1 MKKNE
6 KKLVNLPS
14 ETDKRQMKMTKKD
27 IDSLSDKEIVDG
39 LKGKDDHITRE
50 YFYKYCRI
58 AYAIYNNRYDLEYK
72 PGLDFYSIAHEYY
85 LSLDRHDFRQLDD
98 RNPSVSLK
106 TWMVNGFRF
115 VLLDRLKAYKT
126 EFNICSMEERVGKS
140 QLAFDIP
147 DDNYKQ
153 EVCKMVEEACNCFL
167 GRDSRASII
176 MKMILVDGYKAKD
189 VAAQLGMTPSAVS
202 QRYHK
207 ILDEVIIPYFR
218 RNYDTKGSVPACYGM
233 APMDSDYSLDAIYS
247 SREMYSSN
255 SIYDMKA
262 INREG
267 RVTPDFITS
276 LKPNEVFVFGSNLAG
291 MHGGGAARI
300 ANLYFGAVM
309 GNGDGI
315 QGQSYAI
322 PTMQGGVDT
331 IRPYV
336 DKFIAYAKQHPDRH
350 FLVTRI
356 GCGIAGFSP
365 DEIAPLFSA
374 AAAVENISLPDD
386 FWEEIG

>member
-1 MKKNE
+1 
-6 KKLVNLPS
+6 
-14 ETDKRQMKMTKKD
+14 MTKKD
-27 IDSLSDKEIVDG
+27 IEVLSDMDIVDG
-39 LKGKDDHITRE
+39 LKRKDERVTRE

-58 AYAIYNNRYDLEYK
+58 AYTIYNNRYGLEGK

-85 LSLDRHDFRQLDD
+85 LSLDRHDFRQLTD

-115 VLLDRLKAYKT
+115 VLLDRLKAYNT
-126 EFNICSMEERVGKS
+126 EFHFCSMEERVGKS
-140 QLAFDIP
+140 QLKFDIP
-147 DDNYKQ
+147 DDNYKY
-153 EVCKMVEEACNCFL
+153 EVRKMVEEACNCFL
-167 GRDSRASII
+167 GRDSRASVI
-176 MKMILVDGYKAKD
+176 MKMILVDGFKTKD
-189 VAAQLGMTPSAVS
+189 VATELGMTPSAVS

-207 ILDEVIIPYFR
+207 ILDEVIVPYFHS
-218 RNYDTKGSVPACYGM
+218 NYDYRGM
-233 APMDSDYSLDAIYS
+233 APVCGSAAMPMDSDYSLDAVYS
-247 SREMYSSN
+247 HAEDMCSPIPMYSPTIKYN
-255 SIYDMKA
+255 MKA
-262 INREG
+262 INKED

-300 ANLYFGAVM
+300 AHLYFGAVM

>member
-1 MKKNE
+1 MKKKG

-14 ETDKRQMKMTKKD
+14 HNDKTHLKMEKKD
-27 IDSLSDKEIVDG
+27 IYSLDDQEIVEG
-39 LKGKDDHITRE
+39 LKRKDSRVTRE

-58 AYAIYNNRYDLEYK
+58 AYAIYNKEYDLEWK

-85 LSLDRHDFRQLDD
+85 LSLDRHGFSQLDD

-115 VLLDRLKAYKT
+115 VLLDRLKAYRK
-126 EFNICSMEERVGKS
+126 EFALDSMDERVGRSNLKFD
-140 QLAFDIP
+140 LA
-147 DDNYKQ
+147 DDDFKH
-153 EVCKMVEEACNCFL
+153 EVRKMVEEVCDTFF
-167 GRDSRASII
+167 GRDHRTAII
-176 MKMILVDGYKAKD
+176 MKMLLVEGFKTKD
-189 VAAQLGMTPSAVS
+189 VAAELGMTPSAVS

-207 ILDEVIIPYFR
+207 VLDDIITPYFQR
-218 RNYDTKGSVPACYGM
+218 HYDNMSCEICGSS
-233 APMDSDYSLDAIYS
+233 PMEDNECFDYSPNTL
-247 SREMYSSN
+247 
-255 SIYDMKA
+255 YDMEE
-262 INREG
+262 INKEG
-267 RVTPDFITS
+267 RVTPEYITS

-300 ANLYFGAVM
+300 ARLHFGAAM
-309 GNGDGI
+309 GNGDGM

-336 DKFIAYAKQHPDRH
+336 DKFIAYAKEHPDQQ

-356 GCGIAGFSP
+356 GCGIAGFFAY
-365 DEIAPLFSA
+365 EIAPLFA
-374 AAAVENISLPDD
+374 GAKYVENISLPED

>member
-6 KKLVNLPS
+6 KKVVNLPS
-14 ETDKRQMKMTKKD
+14 ETDKRQMKMTKND

-207 ILDEVIIPYFR
+207 ILDEVIVPYFR

>member
-1 MKKNE
+1 MK
-6 KKLVNLPS
+6 
-14 ETDKRQMKMTKKD
+14 KKD
-27 IDSLSDKEIVDG
+27 IDSLSDKEIVEG
-39 LKGKDDHITRE
+39 LKGKDDRITRE

-58 AYAIYNNRYDLEYK
+58 AYAIYNNRYELDSK

-98 RNPSVSLK
+98 RKPSMTLK

-126 EFNICSMEERVGKS
+126 EFKLHSMEERIE
-140 QLAFDIP
+140 QANLAFDIP
-147 DDNYKQ
+147 DDNYKR
-153 EVCKMVEEACNCFL
+153 EVNIMVEEACNCYL

-176 MKMILVDGYKAKD
+176 MKMILVDGFKAKD

-207 ILDEVIIPYFR
+207 ILDEVIVPYFR
-218 RNYDTKGSVPACYGM
+218 SNYDYRGM
-233 APMDSDYSLDAIYS
+233 APVCGSAAMPMDSDYSLDAVYS
-247 SREMYSSN
+247 HAEDMCSPIPMYSPTIKYN
-255 SIYDMKA
+255 MKA
-262 INREG
+262 INKED

-300 ANLYFGAVM
+300 AHLYFGAVM

-336 DKFIAYAKQHPDRH
+336 DKFIAYAKQHPDQH

-365 DEIAPLFSA
+365 DEIAPLFA
-374 AAAVENISLPDD
+374 EAAAVENISLPED

>member
-153 EVCKMVEEACNCFL
+153 EVCKMVEEACNCLL
-167 GRDSRASII
+167 GRDSRPSII
-176 MKMILVDGYKAKD
+176 MKMILVDGFKAKD

-218 RNYDTKGSVPACYGM
+218 RNYDTKGSVSACYGM

>member
-153 EVCKMVEEACNCFL
+153 EVCKMVEEACNCCL
-167 GRDSRASII
+167 GRDSRPSII
-176 MKMILVDGYKAKD
+176 MKMILVDGFKAKD

-207 ILDEVIIPYFR
+207 ILDEVIVPYFR
-218 RNYDTKGSVPACYGM
+218 RNYDTKGSVSACYGM

-309 GNGDGI
+309 GNGDGM

>member
-6 KKLVNLPS
+6 KKVVNLPS
-14 ETDKRQMKMTKKD
+14 DTDKRQMKMTKKD

-58 AYAIYNNRYDLEYK
+58 AYAIYNNRYGLEGK

-115 VLLDRLKAYKT
+115 GLLDRLKAYKT

-140 QLAFDIP
+140 QLEFDIP
-147 DDNYKQ
+147 DDNYKR
-153 EVCKMVEEACNCFL
+153 EVCKMLEEACNCFL
-167 GRDSRASII
+167 GRDSRPSII
-176 MKMILVDGYKAKD
+176 MKMILVDGFKAKD
-189 VAAQLGMTPSAVS
+189 VAEQLGMTPSAVS

-218 RNYDTKGSVPACYGM
+218 RNYDTKGSVSACYGM

-276 LKPNEVFVFGSNLAG
+276 LKSNEVFVFGSNLAG

-300 ANLYFGAVM
+300 AHLHFGAVM
-309 GNGDGI
+309 GNGDGM

-336 DKFIAYAKQHPDRH
+336 DKFIAYAKQHPDQH

-365 DEIAPLFSA
+365 DEIAPLFADA
-374 AAAVENISLPDD
+374 ASVVNISLPED
-386 FWEEIG
+386 FWEEM

>member
-153 EVCKMVEEACNCFL
+153 EVCKMVEEACNCCL
-167 GRDSRASII
+167 GRDSRPSII
-176 MKMILVDGYKAKD
+176 MKMILVDGFKAKD

-207 ILDEVIIPYFR
+207 ILDEVIVPYFR
-218 RNYDTKGSVPACYGM
+218 RNYDTKGSVSACYGM

-309 GNGDGI
+309 GNGDGM

-356 GCGIAGFSP
+356 GCGIAGFSA
-365 DEIAPLFSA
+365 DEIAPLFA
-374 AAAVENISLPDD
+374 DAAAVENISLPDD

>member
-1 MKKNE
+1 MKRIEKNDAE
-6 KKLVNLPS
+6 HEEKGKKLVSLPS
-14 ETDKRQMKMTKKD
+14 HTDKNQWKMEKKD
-27 IDSLSDKEIVDG
+27 IYSLSDSEIVEG
-39 LKGKDDHITRE
+39 LKQKDRRVTRE

-58 AYAIYNNRYDLEYK
+58 AYAIYNRKYDLEWK

-85 LSLDRHDFRQLDD
+85 LSLDRHGFRQLED

-115 VLLDRLKAYKT
+115 VLLDRLKAYKK
-126 EFNICSMEERVGKS
+126 EQALDSIDERVGKS
-140 QLAFDIP
+140 NLKFDLA
-147 DDNYKQ
+147 DNDYKY
-153 EVCKMVEEACNCFL
+153 EVHKMVEDVCNSFF
-167 GRDSRASII
+167 GRDHRSSII
-176 MKMILVDGYKAKD
+176 MKMLLVEGFKTKD

-207 ILDEVIIPYFR
+207 ILDEIIIPYFR
-218 RNYDTKGSVPACYGM
+218 HYFDGTVGTKCESKEMLENA
-233 APMDSDYSLDAIYS
+233 DYEYS
-247 SREMYSSN
+247 PNTLYN
-255 SIYDMKA
+255 MKA
-262 INREG
+262 INKDG

-300 ANLYFGAVM
+300 ARLHFGAVM

-322 PTMQGGVDT
+322 PTMQGGVET

-336 DKFIAYAKQHPDRH
+336 DKFIAYAKQHPDQH

-365 DEIAPLFSA
+365 DEIAPLFAA
-374 AAAVENISLPDD
+374 AAAVENISLPED
-386 FWEEIG
+386 FWEEIE

>member
-14 ETDKRQMKMTKKD
+14 ETDNRQMKMTKKD

-167 GRDSRASII
+167 GRDSRPSII
-176 MKMILVDGYKAKD
+176 MKMILVDGFKAKD
-189 VAAQLGMTPSAVS
+189 VAEQLGMTPSAVS

-218 RNYDTKGSVPACYGM
+218 RNYDTMGSVPACYGM

-247 SREMYSSN
+247 HGKMYSQN

-300 ANLYFGAVM
+300 AHLYFGAVM

-336 DKFIAYAKQHPDRH
+336 DKFIAYAKQHPDKQ

-356 GCGIAGFSP
+356 GCGIAGFSA
-365 DEIAPLFSA
+365 DEIAPLFA
-374 AAAVENISLPDD
+374 DAAAVENISLPDD

>member
-207 ILDEVIIPYFR
+207 ILDEVIVPYFR
-218 RNYDTKGSVPACYGM
+218 RNYDTKGSVSACYGM

>member
-6 KKLVNLPS
+6 KKVVNLPS
-14 ETDKRQMKMTKKD
+14 ETDKRQMKMTKND

>member
-1 MKKNE
+1 
-6 KKLVNLPS
+6 
-14 ETDKRQMKMTKKD
+14 MTKKD

-147 DDNYKQ
+147 DDNYKR

-167 GRDSRASII
+167 GRDSRPSII
-176 MKMILVDGYKAKD
+176 MKMILVDGFKAKD
-189 VAAQLGMTPSAVS
+189 VAEQLGMTPSAVS

-309 GNGDGI
+309 GNGDGM

>member
-1 MKKNE
+1 MKKNG

-14 ETDKRQMKMTKKD
+14 HTDKRQLKMGKKD
-27 IDSLSDKEIVDG
+27 IYLLNDSEIVEG
-39 LKGKDDHITRE
+39 LKQKDSRVTRE

-58 AYAIYNNRYDLEYK
+58 AYAIYNRKYDLEWK

-85 LSLDRHDFRQLDD
+85 LSLDRHGFAQLDD
-98 RNPSVSLK
+98 RSPSVSLK

-115 VLLDRLKAYKT
+115 VLLDRLKAYRK
-126 EFNICSMEERVGKS
+126 EFALDSIDERVGKS
-140 QLAFDIP
+140 NLKFDLA
-147 DDNYKQ
+147 DNDYKH
-153 EVCKMVEEACNCFL
+153 EVRKMVEDVCDSFL
-167 GRDSRASII
+167 GRDHRSSII
-176 MKMILVDGYKAKD
+176 MKMLLVEGFKTKD
-189 VAAQLGMTPSAVS
+189 VAAEMGMTPSAVS

-207 ILDEVIIPYFR
+207 ILDEIIIPYFQH
-218 RNYDTKGSVPACYGM
+218 NFDGTNGAPCEGKGM
-233 APMDSDYSLDAIYS
+233 AGNADFDYSPNTL
-247 SREMYSSN
+247 
-255 SIYDMKA
+255 YDMKA
-262 INREG
+262 INKEG

-300 ANLYFGAVM
+300 ARLKFGAVM

-331 IRPYV
+331 IRPFV
-336 DKFIAYAKQHPDRH
+336 DKFIAYAKQHPDQH

-356 GCGIAGFSP
+356 GCGIAGFSAE
-365 DEIAPLFSA
+365 EIAPLFSA
-374 AAAVENISLPDD
+374 AAAVENISLPED
-386 FWEEIG
+386 FWEEIGFAE

>member
-14 ETDKRQMKMTKKD
+14 NTEKEHIKMEKEELLA
-27 IDSLSDKEIVDG
+27 LSDQEIVDG
-39 LKGKDDHITRE
+39 LKRRDSRVTRE

-58 AYAIYNNRYDLEYK
+58 AYAIYNNRYGLEYK

-167 GRDSRASII
+167 GRDSRPSII
-176 MKMILVDGYKAKD
+176 MKMILVDGFKAKD
-189 VAAQLGMTPSAVS
+189 VAEQLGMTPSAVS

-218 RNYDTKGSVPACYGM
+218 RNYDTMGSVPACYGM

-247 SREMYSSN
+247 HGKMYSQN

-300 ANLYFGAVM
+300 AHLYFGAVM

-336 DKFIAYAKQHPDRH
+336 DKFIAYAKQHPDKQ

-356 GCGIAGFSP
+356 GCGIAGFSA
-365 DEIAPLFSA
+365 DEIAPLFA
-374 AAAVENISLPDD
+374 DAVAVENISLPDD

>member
-1 MKKNE
+1 MK
-6 KKLVNLPS
+6 
-14 ETDKRQMKMTKKD
+14 KKD
-27 IDSLSDKEIVDG
+27 IDSLSDKEIVEG
-39 LKGKDDHITRE
+39 LKGKDDRITRE

-58 AYAIYNNRYDLEYK
+58 AYAIYNNRYELDSK

-98 RNPSVSLK
+98 RKPSMTLK

-126 EFNICSMEERVGKS
+126 EFMLHSMEERIE
-140 QLAFDIP
+140 QANLAFDIP
-147 DDNYKQ
+147 DDNYKR
-153 EVCKMVEEACNCFL
+153 EVNMMVEEACNCYL

-176 MKMILVDGYKAKD
+176 MKMILVDGFKAKD

-207 ILDEVIIPYFR
+207 ILDEVIVPYFR
-218 RNYDTKGSVPACYGM
+218 SNYDYRGM
-233 APMDSDYSLDAIYS
+233 APVCGSAAMPMDSDYSLDAVYS
-247 SREMYSSN
+247 HAEDMCSPIPMYSPTIKYN
-255 SIYDMKA
+255 MKA
-262 INREG
+262 INKEG

-300 ANLYFGAVM
+300 AHLYFGAIM

-336 DKFIAYAKQHPDRH
+336 DKFIAYAGQHPDQH

-365 DEIAPLFSA
+365 DEIAPLFAEA
-374 AAAVENISLPDD
+374 AEVENISLPDD
-386 FWEEIG
+386 FWEEI